1 MVRIAIL
8 TVSDRSFSGER
19 EDLSGPALAEAV
31 MARGWTVSEKS
42 VVPDEAEA
50 IKRELV
56 RIADGLNLLSRKF
69 TASHANHGAP
79 YNTFLPSPTCM
90 PSKLP
95 AGDANALELRT
106 DILCESGESYS

>member
-1 MVRIAIL
+1 MPL
-8 TVSDRSFSGER
+8 RSWPSGAKHAGS
-19 EDLSGPALAEAV
+19 LYGGS
-31 MARGWTVSEKS
+31 
-42 VVPDEAEA
+42 
-50 IKRELV
+50 LV

-95 AGDANALELRT
+95 AGNANALELRT